1 MSGVTSAIGS
11 DEGARERTR
20 VLVVEDDRAAR
31 EGLQALID
39 GTPGFAC
46 VAACRSVE
54 EALKVRAPEP
64 PDVILL
70 DVELPG
76 MSGAQGVRP
85 LRERFH
91 PAPIVMLTVFE
102 EQERVFESICNGA
115 SGYLLKK
122 TPPAK
127 LLESIAEVRNG
138 GAPMSPEIAR
148 QVVRLF
154 QQVAPPVDVEHHL
167 TPQETRLVAL
177 LAEGYSYQ
185 GAADRMHVSVNTVR
199 NYIRFIYDKL
209 HVHTKSEAVSKAIK
223 ARLI

>member
-1 MSGVTSAIGS
+1 MKEPASGP
-11 DEGARERTR
+11 EL
-20 VLVVEDDRAAR
+20 LVVEDDRAAR

-39 GTPGFAC
+39 GTPGFSC

-54 EALKVRAPEP
+54 EALKVRPPEP

-76 MSGAQGVRP
+76 MSGAQSVRP

-102 EQERVFESICNGA
+102 EPERVFESICNGA
-115 SGYLLKK
+115 LGYLLK
-122 TPPAK
+122 TTPAK

-154 QQVAPPVDVEHHL
+154 QRIAPPVDVEHHL
-167 TPQETRLVAL
+167 TPQQETRLVAL

-185 GAADRMHVSVNTVR
+185 GRGRSDDTCLSVNTVR

-223 ARLI
+223 ARSLS

>member
-1 MSGVTSAIGS
+1 MAGLMPADGSADRDTG
-11 DEGARERTR
+11 RTR
-20 VLVVEDDRAAR
+20 VLVVEDDRVAR
-31 EGLQALID
+31 EGLRALID
-39 GTPGFAC
+39 GTPGFVC

-54 EALKVRAPEP
+54 EALGSKPREA
-64 PDVILL
+64 PDVVLL

-76 MSGAQGVRP
+76 MSGSEGVRP
-85 LRERFH
+85 LRERFD
-91 PAPIVMLTVFE
+91 PAPIVMLTIYE
-102 EQERVFESICNGA
+102 EPERVFESICNGA
-115 SGYLLKK
+115 SGYLLKR

-127 LLESIAEVRNG
+127 LLESIAEVRKG

-154 QQVAPPVDVEHHL
+154 RRIAPPPQIEREL
-167 TPQETRLVAL
+167 SPQETHVLAL

-199 NYIRFIYDKL
+199 NYIRSIYDKL